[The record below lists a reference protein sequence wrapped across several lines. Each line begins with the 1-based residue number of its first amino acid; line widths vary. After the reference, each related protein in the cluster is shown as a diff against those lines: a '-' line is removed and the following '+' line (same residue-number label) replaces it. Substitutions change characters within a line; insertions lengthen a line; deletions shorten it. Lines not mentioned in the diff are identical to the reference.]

1 MRKSTIRKVQC
12 LAAGQL
18 FAGLA
23 FALMPALP
31 AHAQSQSG
39 QTVVPIMD
47 QAPQWQ
53 KIPRPHRGE
62 TMAEVKK
69 RFGKPSRVLGPVGKP
84 PITRWLYNRF
94 TVYFEKN
101 LVIHTVLNRPN
112 S

>member
-1 MRKSTIRKVQC
+1 LRKSTIQKIRR

-31 AHAQSQSG
+31 AHAQQQKG
-39 QTVVPIMD
+39 ETLVPLMD

-53 KIPRPHRGE
+53 NIPRPHEGQ
-62 TMAEVKK
+62 TMAEVRKQ
-69 RFGKPSRVLGPVGKP
+69 FGKPDAIKGPVGKP
-84 PITRWLYNRF
+84 PITRWMYAKF

-101 LVIHTVLNRPN
+101 RVIHAVLNRPH